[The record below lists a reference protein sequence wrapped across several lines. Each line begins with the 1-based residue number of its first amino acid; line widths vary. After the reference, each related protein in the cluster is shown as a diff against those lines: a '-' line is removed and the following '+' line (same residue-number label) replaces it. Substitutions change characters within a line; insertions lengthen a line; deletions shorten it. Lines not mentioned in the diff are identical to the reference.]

1 MVAACSSDEYVAPV
15 PAAVSSDGVDAAAAA
30 GTLVGLQRAWTAGDA
45 EAARSLG
52 VGPGAEL
59 AAAVADNVTRIGLGD
74 VTLRYVTETGRTS
87 GTGDT
92 AGWDALVEVTWR
104 VSGIDRAS
112 ARVEVPFSF
121 ADGGRRVAAFGANPT
136 TAAPSGPS
144 SGVSGAPGSSAG
156 GAASPT
162 ALATGRVPLW
172 LAGAA
177 RVVRVPDGV
186 VYTND
191 PGLDLAAYGR
201 WARTAV
207 RSARAVVGGDAGL
220 VVEVPADGSQLDR
233 ALGVGPG
240 AYDGIAAVT
249 APVDGSRA
257 PGSPVHVFV
266 NPDVF
271 KGLDPTA
278 AQVVMTHESVHA
290 LTAAPLSTSAPL
302 WLVEG
307 FADYVALRDVRLPPS
322 RTAGQILA
330 QVRADGPPKTLPPD
344 TEFDT
349 VGTHLGAVYEAA
361 WQITEV
367 LAERRGERALVR
379 LYDDVLGG
387 AKLAPA
393 LQSGFGWSQ
402 AQLTAAW
409 QQRLRSLA
417 AVTG

>member
-1 MVAACSSDEYVAPV
+1 MLAPAITACSSDEYVAPV
-15 PAAVSSDGVDAAAAA
+15 PTAVSSDGVDAAAAA
-30 GTLVGLQRAWTAGDA
+30 GTLLGLQRAWAAGDA
-45 EAARSLG
+45 SAAQALG
-52 VGPGAEL
+52 VGSGAGL
-59 AAAVADNVTRIGLGD
+59 AASVAENVRRIGLGD

-87 GTGDT
+87 GSGDT

-104 VSGIDRAS
+104 VTGIDRAS
-112 ARVEVPFSF
+112 SRVEVPFSF
-121 ADGGRRVAAFGANPT
+121 ADGGRRVAGIGAAT
-136 TAAPSGPS
+136 TAVAS
-144 SGVSGAPGSSAG
+144 SATPGAPGASG
-156 GAASPT
+156 GSNPT
-162 ALATGRVPLW
+162 AVATGRVPLW

-177 RVVRVPDGV
+177 RVVRVPGGV

-207 RSARAVVGGDAGL
+207 RSARAVVGGDTGL
-220 VVEVPADGSQLDR
+220 VVEVPRDGTGLDR
-233 ALGVGPG
+233 ALGVAPG

-290 LTAAPLSTSAPL
+290 LTSAPLSSSAPL

-322 RTAGQILA
+322 QTAGQILA
-330 QVRADGPPKTLPPD
+330 QVRADGPPKALPAD

-349 VGTHLGAVYEAA
+349 TGTHLGAVYEAA

-367 LAERRGERALVR
+367 LAQRRGERALVR

-393 LQSGFGWSQ
+393 LQSGFGWNE

-417 AVTG
+417 SVTG